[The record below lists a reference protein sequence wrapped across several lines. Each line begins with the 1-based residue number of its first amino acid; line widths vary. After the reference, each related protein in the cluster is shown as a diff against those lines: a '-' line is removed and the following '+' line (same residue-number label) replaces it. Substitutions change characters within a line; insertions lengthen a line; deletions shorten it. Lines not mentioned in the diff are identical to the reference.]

1 MKKILILLTIVVGIC
16 ATVFSQVK
24 VFHELAG
31 LPGVETV
38 FIGKAAMQIASRS
51 INTGDKFIPKDAIR
65 SMEGMEVISVDNAE
79 TMESVRPVLQRIIQE
94 GSYEPLI
101 ESKGEGETS
110 SIYTIMPPEG
120 EDAGI
125 CHNLLIV
132 SEEPWELNI
141 VLIKGSFN
149 LDRIVSV
156 NMSNAVSHPHGL

>member
-1 MKKILILLTIVVGIC
+1 MKKILILLTIVVGMC

-24 VFHELAG
+24 VFHGLAG

-38 FIGKAAMQIASRS
+38 FIGKASRS

-65 SMEGMEVISVDNAE
+65 SMEGMEVICVDNAE
-79 TMESVRPVLQRIIQE
+79 TMESVRPILQRIIQE

-156 NMSNAVSHPHGL
+156 NISNAVSHRHGL